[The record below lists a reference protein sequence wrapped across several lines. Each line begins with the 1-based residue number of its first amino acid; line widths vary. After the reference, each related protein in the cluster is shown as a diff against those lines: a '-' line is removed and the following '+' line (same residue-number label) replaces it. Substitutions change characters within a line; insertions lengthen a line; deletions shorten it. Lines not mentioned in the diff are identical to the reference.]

1 MKRKSDKIN
10 KKKTYKRNKKKTYR
24 RNKKKT
30 YKRNKI
36 KLNGGAFRKT
46 RGERTKYD
54 PYGLDDSS
62 EVTDTRGVAH
72 LTRGD
77 IPEYNIDETFHLGSD
92 GVTVCYRMTNN
103 LNDDIIYIRWRLL
116 NIIFNR
122 LVNGYSVGWRERNP
136 AGNLRLSTKYRSI
149 HPNQAN
155 FVAEIKS
162 RISEINEKLRI
173 INRNEE
179 YKRNFDNIL
188 HQARDE
194 PSLDGSLCFDPSPYK
209 VNPFPDLINDNFQFD
224 EGSRYCVCSMEVGY
238 PVHSSKPDFHFF
250 IVLEDNSEEGG
261 GRLITLGFNNSKD
274 IYEKD
279 ELGAYSVLFPGL
291 AESSGSS
298 SSALTWDV
306 DNAGA
311 YTCMDYYT
319 ATYRLNKKGLFGPFE
334 DYNKYAFTS
343 SEKFE
348 DILFTDWNGLRIE
361 ERSWAESLGLTKDYW
376 NTKYWDDDNFTPPS
390 FNVEGTVLSEN
401 YEDLTDSKKDNIRKL
416 TKYSPDK
423 EGSVD
428 IVRDKETWD
437 YKKLELSHPYT
448 NGCKIR
454 KVVNWKHLSDIQ
466 VRFMNKIK
474 GDKGEYSAGSG
485 AGVGAAAEVSAP
497 EAGSRTNI
505 VKYRDFNIYQTKYN
519 FFQAHTIDDY
529 PEYPWIYNHAQ
540 LLDEKGNN
548 RKIEDSIVRMKNV
561 MVSAGAGVTN
571 ETFDDIISSTP
582 VWDAVDLCNIQSTYY
597 PSFCCLEGSI
607 LFHNLDNYE
616 ADYKEEIIA
625 GLGKELTRGK
635 IRELMGFSSS
645 SDGSSDGSLDGSLEM
660 EEMEEAD

>member
-24 RNKKKT
+24 RNKKKLTREIRKKT

-36 KLNGGAFRKT
+36 KLNGGAFRKPRGSGT
-46 RGERTKYD
+46 RYG
-54 PYGLDDSS
+54 PLGLDGSS
-62 EVTDTRGVAH
+62 EVPDTTGVAH

-122 LVNGYSVGWRERNP
+122 LVNEYSVGWRERNP

-149 HPNQAN
+149 YPNQTN
-155 FVAEIKS
+155 FLAEIKS

-173 INRNEE
+173 INGNEN
-179 YKRNFDNIL
+179 YKAKFDDIL
-188 HQARDE
+188 HQAIGE
-194 PSLDGSLCFDPSPYK
+194 LSLDGSLCFDHLPYK

-224 EGSRYCVCSMEVGY
+224 KGSRYCVCSMEVGY

-274 IYEKD
+274 IYEKN
-279 ELGAYSVLFPGL
+279 ELGAYSVLFPEL
-291 AESSGSS
+291 TESSGSS

-348 DILFTDWNGLRIE
+348 DILFTDWNSLRIE
-361 ERSWAESLGLTKDYW
+361 ERSWAESLRLTKEYW
-376 NTKYWDDDNFTPPS
+376 NKKYWEDDKITPPS

-401 YEDLTDSKKDNIRKL
+401 YEDLTDLQKDNIRKL

-423 EGSVD
+423 LGSVD
-428 IVRDKETWD
+428 IVRDEETWD

-454 KVVNWKHLSDIQ
+454 KVVSWKNLSDIQ

-474 GDKGEYSAGSG
+474 GEEAG
-485 AGVGAAAEVSAP
+485 AGP
-497 EAGSRTNI
+497 RTNL
-505 VKYRDFNIYQTKYN
+505 VKYSDFNIYQTKYN
-519 FFQAHTIDDY
+519 YFQAHTIDDY
-529 PEYPWIYNHAQ
+529 PEYPWIYNHAE
-540 LLDEKGNN
+540 LLDEKDNN
-548 RKIEDSIVRMKNV
+548 RKIEGSIVRMKDE
-561 MVSAGAGVTN
+561 MRRAGVTN
-571 ETFDDIISSTP
+571 ETFDDIILSTS
-582 VWDAVDLCNIQSTYY
+582 VWDDKDLCNIQSKYCL
-597 PSFCCLEGSI
+597 SFCCLEGSI

-616 ADYKEEIIA
+616 ADFKEEIIA
-625 GLGKELTRGK
+625 SLGKELTREQ
-635 IRELMGFSSS
+635 IRELMGLSSS
-645 SDGSSDGSLDGSLEM
+645 SDGSSDGSL
-660 EEMEEAD
+660 EMEEAD

>member
-36 KLNGGAFRKT
+36 KLNGGAFRRS
-46 RGERTKYD
+46 RGRERSQGPYD
-54 PYGLDDSS
+54 IS
-62 EVTDTRGVAH
+62 EPDVSTDISH
-72 LTRGD
+72 LSRGD
-77 IPEYNIDETFHLGSD
+77 TSEYSIDETFYLGSD
-92 GVTVCYRMTNN
+92 GVTVCYGIKNK
-103 LNDDIIYIRWRLL
+103 LNGEIIYIRWSLL
-116 NIIFNR
+116 NKIFNR
-122 LVNGYSVGWRERNP
+122 FVNDYSKPFPQSNP
-136 AGNLRLSTKYRSI
+136 LRNLRLSTKYRSI
-149 HPNQAN
+149 YPNQTN

-162 RISEINEKLRI
+162 RISEINEKLSF
-173 INRNEE
+173 INENEE
-179 YKRNFDNIL
+179 YKRNFDDIL

-209 VNPFPDLINDNFQFD
+209 VNPFPDLIKDNFQFD
-224 EGSRYCVCSMEVGY
+224 KGSRYCVCSMEVGY

-250 IVLEDNSEEGG
+250 IVLEGNSEEGG
-261 GRLITLGFNNSKD
+261 ERLITLGFNNSKD
-274 IYEKD
+274 VYEKD
-279 ELGAYSVLFPGL
+279 ELGAYSLLFPEL
-291 AESSGSS
+291 AESSGS

-306 DNAGA
+306 DNSGA

-319 ATYRLNKKGLFGPFE
+319 ATYELNGKGLFGPFE

-348 DILFTDWNGLRIE
+348 DILFTDWDGLRIE

-376 NTKYWDDDNFTPPS
+376 NTKYWEDDNFTPPS
-390 FNVEGTVLSEN
+390 FNVEGTVLSKN
-401 YEDLTDSKKDNIRKL
+401 YKDLDKLEIANIRKL

-474 GDKGEYSAGSG
+474 GDKGEYSTGSG
-485 AGVGAAAEVSAP
+485 AGVGAAEVSAP
-497 EAGSRTNI
+497 EARPRINI
-505 VKYRDFNIYQTKYN
+505 LKYYDFNIYQTKYN

-548 RKIEDSIVRMKNV
+548 RKIKDSIVRMENV
-561 MVSAGAGVTN
+561 MASAGVTN
-571 ETFDDIISSTP
+571 ETFDGIILSTP

-616 ADYKEEIIA
+616 DDFKEEIIA
-625 GLGKELTRGK
+625 SLGKELTRRE

-645 SDGSSDGSLDGSLEM
+645 SDGSSDGSL
-660 EEMEEAD
+660 EMEEAD